1 MTGPEVLDVGRD
13 AIITILQVAGPLL
26 ACGLIVGVAVSL
38 VQALTQVQEMTLV
51 FVPKIVAMF
60 VVMLIALPFMGDV
73 LQAHM
78 MRIAALIV
86 SGG

>member
-1 MTGPEVLDVGRD
+1 MTGPEILDVGRD
-13 AIITILQVAGPLL
+13 AIFTLLKVSAPLL
-26 ACGLIVGVAVSL
+26 LTGLLVGVMISL
-38 VQALTQVQEMTLV
+38 VQALTQIQEMTLV

-60 VVMLIALPFMGDV
+60 VVLILTLPFMGDV

-78 MRIAALIV
+78 ARIAQLIV